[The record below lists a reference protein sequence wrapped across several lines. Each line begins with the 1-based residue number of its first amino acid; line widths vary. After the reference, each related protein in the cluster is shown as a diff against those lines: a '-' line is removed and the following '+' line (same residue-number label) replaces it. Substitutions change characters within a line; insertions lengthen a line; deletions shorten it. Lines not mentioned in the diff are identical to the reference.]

1 MWNWEQEDWPNFS
14 YDSKALAGFEEQ
26 FLRNSG
32 EHSGALKH
40 ISSDDQD
47 QLKIELISEEALKTS
62 KIEGETLDRDS
73 LQSSICRQ
81 FGLKTDNRLI
91 PLAEQGVATM
101 MVDLYKT
108 FDALMD
114 DKTLWHWHSM
124 LMSGRQDV
132 SIGAYRDHKD
142 PMQIVSGVIYNPT
155 IHFEAPP
162 SKRIPKEMDLF
173 IRWFNDS
180 GVQGKKRLPALT
192 RAGIAHL
199 YFVCIHPFEDGNG
212 RIGRAIAEKS
222 LAQHLNQPTLI
233 ALAYTIERIRKKYYT
248 ALERGNKNN
257 EITAWLLY
265 FARMILSAQENTR
278 KRIEFIIE
286 KTKLYDL
293 LRGQLNARQ
302 EKVLDRMFREGVD
315 GFKGGLS
322 AKNYITIT
330 SAPRTTVTRDLNDLV
345 AKGGLIK
352 TGQLKHTRYHLNIS
366 GQGQIENIHNNQ
378 PQSL

>member
-1 MWNWEQEDWPNFS
+1 MWNWEQKDWPNFS
-14 YDSKALAGFEEQ
+14 YNSKGLAGFEEQ

-32 EHSGALKH
+32 EHLGALKH

-47 QLKIELISEEALKTS
+47 QLKIELISEEAFKTS
-62 KIEGETLDRDS
+62 IIEGEILNRDS
-73 LQSSICRQ
+73 LQSSICHQ
-81 FGLKTDNRLI
+81 FGLKTDNRRI
-91 PLAEQGVATM
+91 PVAEQGVAAM

-108 FDALMD
+108 FDTLLN
-114 DKTLWHWHSM
+114 DKTLWRWHTM
-124 LMSGRQDV
+124 LMNGRHDIC
-132 SIGAYRDHKD
+132 IGAYRDHQD
-142 PMQIVSGVIYNPT
+142 PMQIVSGTLHDPT

-162 SKRIPKEMDLF
+162 SIMMHKEMHLF

-180 GVQGKKRLPALT
+180 GVQGKKPLPALT

-199 YFVCIHPFEDGNG
+199 YFGCIYPFEDGNG

-233 ALAYTIERIRKKYYT
+233 ALAYTIERARKAYYT
-248 ALERGNKNN
+248 ALERGNKNT
-257 EITAWLLY
+257 EITEWLIF
-265 FARMILSAQENTR
+265 FAKMVLSAQENTR

-293 LRGQLNARQ
+293 LRGQLNTRQ
-302 EKVLDRMFREGVD
+302 EKVLERMFREGVD

-345 AKGGLIK
+345 GKGGLIK
-352 TGQLKHTRYHLNIS
+352 TGQLKHSRYHLNIS
-366 GQGQIENIHNNQ
+366 RQGQIENIHDNQ
-378 PQSL
+378 PQ